1 MDSSSLFN
9 TQILNEYE
17 QEVNESKQEPQH
29 NLLDLPNNKN
39 KEKESNISKN
49 ENCIFGF
56 NIIRNEDINKE
67 VLIIG
72 FPQKKDINLMLLIL
86 NIHQTYDSY
95 LLYFLNQILIN
106 LKMLMLNIQKIIFL
120 NL

>member
-49 ENCIFGF
+49 EN
-56 NIIRNEDINKE
+56 
-67 VLIIG
+67 
-72 FPQKKDINLMLLIL
+72 
-86 NIHQTYDSY
+86 
-95 LLYFLNQILIN
+95 
-106 LKMLMLNIQKIIFL
+106 
-120 NL
+120 